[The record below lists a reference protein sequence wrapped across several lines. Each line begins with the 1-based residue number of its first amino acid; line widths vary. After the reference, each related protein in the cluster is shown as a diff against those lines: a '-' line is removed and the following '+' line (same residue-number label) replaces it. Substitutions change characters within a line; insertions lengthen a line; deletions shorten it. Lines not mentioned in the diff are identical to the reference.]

1 MQNKLVKSKVRNN
14 DIFKYWIAFVSSLL
28 GVIFI
33 TLVVFI
39 TINAVQGFKDYGF
52 SNIIF
57 TNEFNNTDKSFWL
70 PFSVTMLS
78 SLIALLVALF
88 LGVKSA
94 TFIKY
99 RMSERLAKWARI
111 IFETLS
117 GIPSV
122 MFGLFAV
129 NSFGLIFDA
138 IGISSRSVFNASIM
152 LSFMVLPTII
162 SMTLNALN
170 GIDENLFTNPIALGN
185 TKTRSIYKVSIK
197 AIKSNI
203 LVIAII
209 AFSRAIGESMAMSMI
224 LQSSP
229 STDQFSEDG
238 FFGIFASS
246 SQSLGAFISTNM
258 FSDANPEKVRPL
270 LYSFG
275 FIMLII
281 VMALNIFITVFS
293 KKTHKTR
300 HNTIANA
307 VNRFSYWFWYVPRSI
322 AHGIEYVC
330 SKGYRAVCS
339 KEDSDSKVEYAKSRR
354 RHYFLSDAF
363 TWYKVGLEILSI
375 VICSLFLCWI
385 FGDILLNGL
394 FAVNASSAS
403 TFVYTK
409 NSVGQSFL
417 ITLLVIL
424 VTMVIAFPIS
434 FFISIYLSEYVKNE
448 KVKTTITF
456 FIDSISAT
464 PSIIFGM
471 FGVLLFIDT
480 LGMSANGKQG
490 NSLIAGILTLTIV
503 ILPTFIRT
511 LQQAFEGVS
520 ENLRINSYA
529 LGNTKFETIRKIV
542 IPTAFKGITTSFVL
556 TIGRILS
563 ETAPLYLTAGLS
575 SSWVVALNRPGT
587 TLTIQIYAQQFSPT
601 TDRVNIQYEAAFLTL
616 ILVLS
621 TVLLGYWLIPNWKN
635 IKENIRYTWA
645 IACEKIKALK
655 RNKGI
660 IIYG

>member
-1 MQNKLVKSKVRNN
+1 METKFVKKKVRNN
-14 DIFKYWIAFVSSLL
+14 NAFRGWIALVSSLL
-28 GVIFI
+28 GIIFI

-39 TINAVQGFKDYGF
+39 TINAIQGFKDYGF

-57 TNEFNNTDKSFWL
+57 TGKFNDVEKSFWL

-94 TFIKY
+94 IFIKF
-99 RMSERLAKWARI
+99 RMNSKWGKWVRI

-129 NSFGLIFDA
+129 NSLGGLFNLM
-138 IGISSRSVFNASIM
+138 GISSRSVFNASVM
-152 LSFMVLPTII
+152 LSFMILPTII

-170 GIDENLFTNPIALGN
+170 SVDDNLLTNPIALGN
-185 TKTRSIYKVSIK
+185 TKTRSIYKVCLK

-203 LVIAII
+203 LVISII

-224 LQSSP
+224 LQSTP
-229 STDQFSEDG
+229 NANAFTENG
-238 FFGIFASS
+238 FFSIFESS

-258 FSDANPEKVRPL
+258 FSDANPEKIRPL
-270 LYSFG
+270 LYAFG
-275 FIMLII
+275 FIMLILI
-281 VMALNIFITVFS
+281 MILNIFITIFS
-293 KKTHKTR
+293 KKSQKTKK
-300 HNTIANA
+300 A
-307 VNRFSYWFWYVPRSI
+307 VLGNFIQEFSYGALFIPRAI
-322 AHGIEYVC
+322 AHGIERIFSSSYRKL
-330 SKGYRAVCS
+330 SK
-339 KEDSDSKVEYAKSRR
+339 KDSLDEKIKYAKARSRS
-354 RHYFLSDAF
+354 YCLTEFYS
-363 TWYKVGLEILSI
+363 WYKIALEWISI
-375 VICSLFLCWI
+375 IICFSFMCWI
-385 FGDILLNGL
+385 FGDIFVNGIIALNQED
-394 FAVNASSAS
+394 AT
-403 TFVYTK
+403 TFIITK
-409 NSVGQSFL
+409 NSVGQSFM

-434 FFISIYLSEYVKNE
+434 FFIAIYLSEYVKNE
-448 KVKTTITF
+448 RVKTTITF

-471 FGVLLFIDT
+471 FGVLFFIDT
-480 LGMSANGKQG
+480 LGMTSNGKQG
-490 NSLIAGILTLTIV
+490 NSLIAGILTLSIV

-520 ENLRINSYA
+520 NDLRLNSYA

-575 SSWVVALNRPGT
+575 SSWKIALNRPGT
-587 TLTIQIYAQQFSPT
+587 TLTIQIYAQQFSPMT
-601 TDRVNIQYEAAFLTL
+601 NRVYVQYEAAFLTL
-616 ILVLS
+616 LLVLI
-621 TVLLGYWLIPNWKN
+621 TVLLGYWIIPNWKN
-635 IKENIRYTWA
+635 IKEHLRYTFITGWNNL
-645 IACEKIKALK
+645 KKLK
-655 RNKGI
+655 RHKGI
-660 IIYG
+660 VIYD